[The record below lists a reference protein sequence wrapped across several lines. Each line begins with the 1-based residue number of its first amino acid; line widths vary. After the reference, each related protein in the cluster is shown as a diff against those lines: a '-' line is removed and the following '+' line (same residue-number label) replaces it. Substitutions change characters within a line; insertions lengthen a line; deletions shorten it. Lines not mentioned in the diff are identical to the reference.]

1 MLERDLREARK
12 VVQQTENLC
21 LWLSEMK
28 EKTTINNN
36 NNNGYHSDNTESQQ
50 KHKTYGFHV
59 EVWNN

>member
-1 MLERDLREARK
+1 MLERGLREARK

-36 NNNGYHSDNTESQQ
+36 NYNG
-50 KHKTYGFHV
+50 
-59 EVWNN
+59 